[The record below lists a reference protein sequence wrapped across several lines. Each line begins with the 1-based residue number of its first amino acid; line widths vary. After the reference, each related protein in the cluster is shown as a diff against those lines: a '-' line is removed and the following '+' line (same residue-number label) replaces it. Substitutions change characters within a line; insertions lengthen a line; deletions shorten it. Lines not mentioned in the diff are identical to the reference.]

1 MQTTKKLV
9 YSNTFCLIIQA
20 IIRRVPLFILHKVL
34 LKKKD
39 YAIVL
44 VYHRIADLK
53 KDVQLL
59 SVAPQKFEEQTIYLK
74 SRFNIITLQ
83 ELVRDLKNKKIK
95 KKSLV
100 ITFDDGYADNLF
112 NAKPILEKHNIP
124 ATFFITT
131 DTLNSNREFWWDSLE
146 RVFLDYNLQPL
157 NPIDIKINNIR
168 FFKSN
173 ITANILESIY
183 KEAYALMR
191 KLSTEDR
198 DAVLNYFLNWAN
210 LGESVR
216 DNYRP
221 LNKSELVKLSLN
233 NLFEVGSHSK
243 SHCSLNKQKIDIQ
256 KNEISNS
263 KSMLDN
269 ILSKSIKSFSYP
281 YGTINHY
288 SNNIIN
294 IVKESKYNCGVTTIQ
309 RPVYNDTDSFQ
320 IPRILVRN
328 WDTCKLENELN
339 RVINHIGVISILKQK
354 LKVIKRVLKK

>member
-1 MQTTKKLV
+1 VNFFISLKKNRK
-9 YSNTFCLIIQA
+9 SN
-20 IIRRVPLFILHKVL
+20 LFNLNYF

-53 KDVQLL
+53 KDTQLL
-59 SVAPQKFEEQTIYLK
+59 AVTPQKFEEQIIYLK
-74 SRFNIITLQ
+74 DRFNIISLQ
-83 ELVRDLKNKKIK
+83 ELIRDLENKKIK

-131 DTLNSNREFWWDSLE
+131 DALNSNSEFWWDFLE
-146 RVFLDYNLQPL
+146 RVFLDYNLQTL
-157 NPIDIKINNIR
+157 NPIDIKINDIR

-173 ITANILESIY
+173 ISVNTLARIY
-183 KEAYALMR
+183 KEAYTIMR

-198 DAVLNYFLNWAN
+198 DAVLNYFLHWAKIN
-210 LGESVR
+210 ESVR
-216 DNYRP
+216 DSYRP
-221 LNKSELVKLSLN
+221 LNKRELVELSLN

-256 KNEISNS
+256 KNEIANS
-263 KSMLDN
+263 KNILDN
-269 ILSKSIKSFSYP
+269 ILSKDIKSFAYP
-281 YGTINHY
+281 YGTINDY
-288 SNNIIN
+288 SKNTIN

-309 RPVYNDTDSFQ
+309 SPVYNNTDLFQ

-328 WDTCKLENELN
+328 WDTCSLEYELN
-339 RVINHIGVISILKQK
+339 RVINSIGVISILQPK
-354 LKVIKRVLKK
+354 LTVITRILKK